1 MLLLLNYPN
10 HVSTREFSMRLI
22 KVATLLGMMKIHC
35 HVIIRFNKPAITAL
49 YTSGTH
55 FSVPHPHG
63 VTNMVSATVILA
75 VWHTIHVEYA

>member
-1 MLLLLNYPN
+1 MCMLNYPN
-10 HVSTREFSMRLI
+10 HVSTREFSMRLT